1 MKYLQLDGSFPNTV
15 FKVMS
20 RQNSAEYPTPP
31 QNVKELVSKTCSS
44 QVPTSSQTLLGSF
57 YAFVRKCSQFQPT
70 SKECTCVSI
79 RPQDRQFLR
88 FLWGTDDPEMYE
100 YVRHAM
106 SSGQNARL
114 PALITL
120 FRHAPKTTHLT
131 TRPFSASFTKVFIW
145 MTFTYLQTPSQ
156 KPSST

>member
-1 MKYLQLDGSFPNTV
+1 MLLTGPDLLANLVGVILRFRQKMFPI
-15 FKVMS
+15 
-20 RQNSAEYPTPP
+20 SANIEGMYM
-31 QNVKELVSKTCSS
+31 Q
-44 QVPTSSQTLLGSF
+44 
-57 YAFVRKCSQFQPT
+57 
-70 SKECTCVSI
+70 VSI

-156 KPSST
+156 KPSSTWKIYAVCYKKGGFNLNKMGFHQ